1 MDWRMVVVMRV
12 VVWGGTWGT
21 MRHVCVVKPIV
32 ASLFSTRFLSLV
44 GLQSSISNRNILD
57 GLERTMLLP
66 NKVIVSYKRW
76 GM

>member
-12 VVWGGTWGT
+12 VVCGGTWGT
-21 MRHVCVVKPIV
+21 MCHVWVVKPIV
-32 ASLFSTRFLSLV
+32 ASLFGTRFLSLL
-44 GLQSSISNRNILD
+44 GLPNSISNRDILD
-57 GLERTMLLP
+57 GLERTLLLP